1 MSSMEIILKKE
12 MGLTACVLLLSG
24 SLFALFTAKAIS
36 PTQPVLLITLA
47 VLFLLWVCLLAISL
61 ALVSRT
67 FVWIN
72 LLAIVGIFIVLTR
85 GQVEAIIGA
94 SVFLLLSLTARQGIQ
109 RELNSRIKYSTRAAF
124 YSGIKYIIMG
134 AAVLL
139 IGFATPY
146 ITQTLISKDEVVP
159 ESLIRLLLRPY
170 QPYLKDIMSPE
181 LPASTSTDLIA
192 SELGEQ
198 PSANSLSEDQRELYA
213 RQISERLTQNK
224 PNTENIATIITKVIN
239 NKIRLYS
246 RANPALTPIFIVLL
260 AIIVTRIAV
269 SWLALPPLLLIAL
282 LIWIARKIRLI
293 HLLSL
298 SRPVEKLEL

>member
-1 MSSMEIILKKE
+1 MESILKKE
-12 MGLTACVLLLSG
+12 IGLTVGVLLLSG

-36 PTQPVLLITLA
+36 PTQPALLITLA

-67 FVWIN
+67 LAWIN
-72 LLAIVGIFIVLTR
+72 LLAIAGIFIVLTR
-85 GQVEAIIGA
+85 GQVAAIIGA
-94 SVFLLLSLTARQGIQ
+94 AVFLLLSFTARQVIQ
-109 RELNSRIKYSTRAAF
+109 RELDSRIEYSTRAAF

-146 ITQTLISKDEVVP
+146 ITQTLINQDEVVP
-159 ESLIRLLLRPY
+159 ESLIRLLMRPY
-170 QPYLKDIMSPE
+170 QPYLKDIVSPE
-181 LPASTSTDLIA
+181 LPTSASTDLIV
-192 SELGEQ
+192 SELSEQ
-198 PSANSLSEDQRELYA
+198 PDASGLSAAQRELYA
-213 RQISERLTQNK
+213 QQIAQRLTQNE
-224 PNTENIATIITKVIN
+224 PNTENIAAIITEVIN

-246 RANPALTPIFIVLL
+246 RANPALTPIFIFLL

-269 SWLALPPLLLIAL
+269 SWLAQPPLLLVAL
-282 LIWIARKIRLI
+282 LIWIARKVRFI